1 MSDHLNPDL
10 SAGQIAAKVVFS
22 LAVTAFVGIGAYSVV
37 TWLAAA
43 LHP

>member
-10 SAGQIAAKVVFS
+10 SAGQIAARVLFS
-22 LAVTAFVGIGAYSVV
+22 LAVTAFMGVGAYSIIA
-37 TWLAAA
+37 WLAA